1 MFHYFAYNKDEFL
14 EHYHKR
20 SNVETTFSAVKKK
33 LGENLK
39 SKNYTPQV
47 NELLCKFIAYNI

>member
-14 EHYHKR
+14 EHYYKR
-20 SNVETTFSAVKKK
+20 SNVKTTFSAVKKK